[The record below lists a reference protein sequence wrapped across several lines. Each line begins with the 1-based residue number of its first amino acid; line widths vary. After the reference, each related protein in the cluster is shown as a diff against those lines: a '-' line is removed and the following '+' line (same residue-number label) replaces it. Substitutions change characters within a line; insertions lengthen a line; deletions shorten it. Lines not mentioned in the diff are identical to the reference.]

1 MNYCFTFEINR
12 ILTKTSVCTCS
23 NKFLQ
28 EFITNITLPKIE
40 HKHLSKILWRK
51 SSLTLKQ
58 KETEEFQ
65 KGVVRL
71 TRIWSY
77 SWDPC
82 NTARAIL
89 QVPWVDTSTDVFKIN
104 RRDTIYVLIFHY
116 ILNSLHSNV
125 YNTRLGTTKRK

>member
-1 MNYCFTFEINR
+1 MFHFWNKQNINKNVCLYLQLQVSSR
-12 ILTKTSVCTCS
+12 IYHKYNLMYIPQVE
-23 NKFLQ
+23 Q
-28 EFITNITLPKIE
+28 
-40 HKHLSKILWRK
+40 KHLSKILWRK

-58 KETEEFQ
+58 KEAEEFQ